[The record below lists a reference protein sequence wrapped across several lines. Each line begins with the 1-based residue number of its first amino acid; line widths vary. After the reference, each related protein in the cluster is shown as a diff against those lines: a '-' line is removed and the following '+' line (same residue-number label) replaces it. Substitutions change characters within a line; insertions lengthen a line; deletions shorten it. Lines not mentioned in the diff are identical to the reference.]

1 MFTNHLGKKTE
12 VMCFRNS
19 CLGKKKNPSATKCC
33 EDVTKKMPMCSC
45 ILRVMV
51 QAELRS
57 THSNS
62 GPASSSI
69 SDNDRTTPSRC
80 TSVSVSGK
88 VNGIKMR
95 MNDT

>member
-1 MFTNHLGKKTE
+1 MFINHLGKKTE
-12 VMCFRNS
+12 VTCFRNS

-45 ILRVMV
+45 ILCVMV

-62 GPASSSI
+62 GPASSSAL
-69 SDNDRTTPSRC
+69 PLVQ
-80 TSVSVSGK
+80 SVTMIVPLHPAVPQFLYLEK
-88 VNGIKMR
+88 
-95 MNDT
+95 